1 MLRLGVNC
9 GRTWW
14 GLLLG
19 WLLAWASVPALAL
32 SGNAQINLAGAGKF
46 DELALGIE
54 QMVGR
59 EPMKV
64 ADWHALCFAYSRI
77 KRYSRIMDCLDNF
90 EKALSASDKR
100 SRLFGLDDATPTAYQ
115 MRAEALIE
123 LGQYEPAMAQT
134 ERVLTWYRSEQSD
147 DVDILINALA
157 ARSLAS
163 GLLGKRADAEK
174 YAAELE
180 ALPLGMLGGDQ
191 IGAKSL
197 AMARVNMALG
207 RWQKTLDAL
216 AQDKTLGLRSFLDN
230 LASGAFL
237 RGVNNWVWIELPRGF
252 MQNKALF
259 ELGRMQEAKTGY
271 DRMLSV
277 PQIAANGEIYWLV
290 LLDRARIAVQENQL
304 ERAAELFGR
313 AADVVEQQRASI
325 STEANKIG
333 FVGDKQAIY
342 AGLVE
347 VLYKLGRHGAAFETM
362 ERAKSRALV
371 DMLATRSSIAAPK
384 RAHLNAAQIQ
394 GVLDRLGQADLD
406 ARQQTPASVSSR
418 SAASSRVLAREL
430 PPAMA
435 SLVSVSTLDVAE
447 VQKLLGA
454 DEALLVYFAH
464 GPRLYASLVQRG
476 AVSGTEINAQGMDD
490 EIRKLRQEL
499 QNQGEVTPQL
509 RSLYSRLIAP
519 VKVGAGIK
527 RLTVV
532 AHGALHY
539 LPFAALND
547 GKQDLMDRYSL
558 RMLPSSSVLK
568 YLRPSETDKL
578 TRMLILGNPDLNN
591 PAYDLPGA
599 QQEAQALAKHFS
611 AQTLL
616 LRKQASKTAFKALAG
631 DAFFI
636 HVASHGQFDATKPL
650 HSGLILSPDGQNDG
664 RLTVSDLYQLQLD
677 AELVTLS
684 ACETGL
690 GAVASGDDVVGLTRG
705 FLYAGA
711 STVIASLWEV
721 DDDATAFLMLRMYE
735 HIQKGGRRDALRK
748 AQIET
753 RAKFA
758 HPAFWAAFYLTG
770 FN

>member
-1 MLRLGVNC
+1 MLRLGVIC
-9 GRTWW
+9 GRTWRALVMG
-14 GLLLG
+14 GLMVWFSL
-19 WLLAWASVPALAL
+19 PALAL
-32 SGNAQINLAGAGKF
+32 SGNAQISLAGAGKF
-46 DELALGIE
+46 DELAQGIE

-77 KRYSRIMDCLDNF
+77 KRYSRIMDCLDSF

-100 SRLFGLDDATPTAYQ
+100 SRLFGLDDATATAYQ

-123 LGQYEPAMAQT
+123 LGEYEQAMAQT
-134 ERVLTWYRSEQSD
+134 ERVLAWYRSEDSD

-216 AQDKTLGLRSFLDN
+216 ALDKTLGLRSFLDN

-237 RGVNNWVWIELPRGF
+237 RGINNWVWIELPRGF
-252 MQNKALF
+252 MQNKALY
-259 ELGRMQEAKTGY
+259 ELGRMEEAKAGY

-304 ERAAELFGR
+304 ALAADLLGR

-347 VLYKLGRHGAAFETM
+347 VQYKLGRHGAAFETM

-371 DMLATRSSIAAPK
+371 DMLASRTSIAAPK

-394 GVLDRLGQADLD
+394 DVLDRLGKADLD
-406 ARQQTPASVSSR
+406 ARQQTSAAVTSR
-418 SAASSRVLAREL
+418 SATSSRVLAKEL

-435 SLVSVSTLDVAE
+435 SLVSVSSLDVAE
-447 VQKLLGA
+447 VQKILGA

-490 EIRKLRQEL
+490 EIRKLRKDL
-499 QNQGEVTPQL
+499 QNQDEVSAPLAIPVQPPDRPPEDWCGDQTADGGGARCLALPAVC
-509 RSLYSRLIAP
+509 RLERRQARPVGPLQFAHVAQFQRAQIFAP
-519 VKVGAGIK
+519 
-527 RLTVV
+527 
-532 AHGALHY
+532 
-539 LPFAALND
+539 
-547 GKQDLMDRYSL
+547 
-558 RMLPSSSVLK
+558 
-568 YLRPSETDKL
+568 
-578 TRMLILGNPDLNN
+578 LGNRQTHPHADFGQ
-591 PAYDLPGA
+591 PGP
-599 QQEAQALAKHFS
+599 QQ
-611 AQTLL
+611 
-616 LRKQASKTAFKALAG
+616 
-631 DAFFI
+631 
-636 HVASHGQFDATKPL
+636 P
-650 HSGLILSPDGQNDG
+650 
-664 RLTVSDLYQLQLD
+664 RL
-677 AELVTLS
+677 
-684 ACETGL
+684 
-690 GAVASGDDVVGLTRG
+690 
-705 FLYAGA
+705 
-711 STVIASLWEV
+711 
-721 DDDATAFLMLRMYE
+721 
-735 HIQKGGRRDALRK
+735 
-748 AQIET
+748 
-753 RAKFA
+753 
-758 HPAFWAAFYLTG
+758 
-770 FN
+770 

>member
-1 MLRLGVNC
+1 MLRLGVIC
-9 GRTWW
+9 GRTWRALVMG
-14 GLLLG
+14 GLMVWFSL
-19 WLLAWASVPALAL
+19 PALAL
-32 SGNAQINLAGAGKF
+32 SGNAQVNLAGAGKF
-46 DELALGIE
+46 DELAQGIE

-77 KRYSRIMDCLDNF
+77 KRYSRIMDCLDSF

-100 SRLFGLDDATPTAYQ
+100 SRLFGLDDATATAYQ

-123 LGQYEPAMAQT
+123 LGEYEQAMAQT
-134 ERVLTWYRSEQSD
+134 ERVLAWYRSEDSD

-216 AQDKTLGLRSFLDN
+216 ALDKTLGLRSFLDN

-237 RGVNNWVWIELPRGF
+237 RGINNWVWIELPRGF
-252 MQNKALF
+252 MQNKALY
-259 ELGRMQEAKTGY
+259 ELGRMEEAKAGY

-304 ERAAELFGR
+304 ALAADLLGR

-347 VLYKLGRHGAAFETM
+347 VQYKLGRHGAAFETM

-371 DMLATRSSIAAPK
+371 DMLASRTSIAAPK

-394 GVLDRLGQADLD
+394 DVLDRLGKADLD
-406 ARQQTPASVSSR
+406 ARQQTSAAVTSR
-418 SAASSRVLAREL
+418 SATSSRVLAKEL

-435 SLVSVSTLDVAE
+435 SLVSVSSLDVAE
-447 VQKLLGA
+447 VQKILGA

-490 EIRKLRQEL
+490 EIRKLRKEL
-499 QNQGEVTPQL
+499 QNQDEVSAPL

-519 VKVGAGIK
+519 LKIGAGIK

-547 GKQDLMDRYSL
+547 GKQDLLDRYSL

-599 QQEAQALAKHFS
+599 QQEAQALAKQFLRANLVA
-611 AQTLL
+611 AQTGLQNRVQSL
-616 LRKQASKTAFKALAG
+616 GRGCHFYPRGLARP
-631 DAFFI
+631 
-636 HVASHGQFDATKPL
+636 V
-650 HSGLILSPDGQNDG
+650 
-664 RLTVSDLYQLQLD
+664 
-677 AELVTLS
+677 
-684 ACETGL
+684 
-690 GAVASGDDVVGLTRG
+690 
-705 FLYAGA
+705 
-711 STVIASLWEV
+711 
-721 DDDATAFLMLRMYE
+721 
-735 HIQKGGRRDALRK
+735 
-748 AQIET
+748 
-753 RAKFA
+753 
-758 HPAFWAAFYLTG
+758 
-770 FN
+770 

>member
-290 LLDRARIAVQENQL
+290 LLDR
-304 ERAAELFGR
+304 
-313 AADVVEQQRASI
+313 
-325 STEANKIG
+325 
-333 FVGDKQAIY
+333 
-342 AGLVE
+342 
-347 VLYKLGRHGAAFETM
+347 
-362 ERAKSRALV
+362 RALRCRKTNWSGRPSC
-371 DMLATRSSIAAPK
+371 LA
-384 RAHLNAAQIQ
+384 
-394 GVLDRLGQADLD
+394 
-406 ARQQTPASVSSR
+406 ARQMWWSSN
-418 SAASSRVLAREL
+418 V
-430 PPAMA
+430 
-435 SLVSVSTLDVAE
+435 
-447 VQKLLGA
+447 
-454 DEALLVYFAH
+454 
-464 GPRLYASLVQRG
+464 
-476 AVSGTEINAQGMDD
+476 
-490 EIRKLRQEL
+490 
-499 QNQGEVTPQL
+499 
-509 RSLYSRLIAP
+509 
-519 VKVGAGIK
+519 
-527 RLTVV
+527 
-532 AHGALHY
+532 
-539 LPFAALND
+539 
-547 GKQDLMDRYSL
+547 
-558 RMLPSSSVLK
+558 LPSALKPTKSALWATNKPFMRVWWRFCTSWVATVRHLKPWSVPNRGLWSTCWPPVPV
-568 YLRPSETDKL
+568 LRP
-578 TRMLILGNPDLNN
+578 P
-591 PAYDLPGA
+591 
-599 QQEAQALAKHFS
+599 
-611 AQTLL
+611 
-616 LRKQASKTAFKALAG
+616 
-631 DAFFI
+631 
-636 HVASHGQFDATKPL
+636 
-650 HSGLILSPDGQNDG
+650 SGH
-664 RLTVSDLYQLQLD
+664 T
-677 AELVTLS
+677 
-684 ACETGL
+684 
-690 GAVASGDDVVGLTRG
+690 
-705 FLYAGA
+705 
-711 STVIASLWEV
+711 
-721 DDDATAFLMLRMYE
+721 
-735 HIQKGGRRDALRK
+735 
-748 AQIET
+748 
-753 RAKFA
+753 
-758 HPAFWAAFYLTG
+758 
-770 FN
+770 